1 MRHQL
6 VELRREQYTLRD
18 SYQQTILGQEVATPC
33 FVNDSPTLDVD
44 IEVLPLGVKN
54 NKALGGYIFR
64 KWEEIIPGNF
74 NEETLE

>member
-44 IEVLPLGVKN
+44 IEILPLGVKN
-54 NKALGGYIFR
+54 NKVLGGYIFR